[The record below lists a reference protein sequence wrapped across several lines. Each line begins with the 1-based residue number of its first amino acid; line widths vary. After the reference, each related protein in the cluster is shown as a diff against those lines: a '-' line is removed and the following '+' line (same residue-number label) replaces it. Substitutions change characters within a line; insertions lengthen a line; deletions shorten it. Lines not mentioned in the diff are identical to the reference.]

1 MKAAGIKANAAVE
14 SNGVPGLCRPFP
26 IPRGK
31 KLHYNAGLSGEK
43 DMPIE
48 WSSVNWAYFGLLLL
62 LVFLASLIGSFA
74 GAYRR
79 VLGAIIA
86 TVLFGV
92 GFVAWNYYPHGLR
105 LPNSPTQQV
114 AAPAPQPTAAPAATA
129 APVRPA
135 NPIRDITPR
144 Q

>member
-1 MKAAGIKANAAVE
+1 VKTAGIKAKPPVE
-14 SNGVPGLCRPFP
+14 SNGGRRICQAHAA
-26 IPRGK
+26 
-31 KLHYNAGLSGEK
+31 KLHYNAGLLRERA
-43 DMPIE
+43 MPID
-48 WSSVNWAYFGLLLL
+48 WASVNWGYFGLLLL

-79 VLGAIIA
+79 VFGAVIA
-86 TVLFGV
+86 TVVFGL

-105 LPNSPTQQV
+105 LPNSPKQQA
-114 AAPAPQPTAAPAATA
+114 AAPAPTPASAPAAPS

-135 NPIRDITPR
+135 NPFRDITPR